1 MPEPWSILNQE
12 IQPDRPRVGHL
23 TFGEPFGAVKDARS
37 HYWVSILLDSL
48 FAASLY
54 SMRPRMPML
63 GFLLRLVPYFSRS
76 AQAIIE
82 SNKHHDKL
90 TLEKV
95 RKRIDLGDT
104 HMDDFFDHVLKH
116 GNLSEAELAS
126 ETNVLPSAGAETS
139 STALAATFWFLTTNP
154 DTLREL

>member
-1 MPEPWSILNQE
+1 
-12 IQPDRPRVGHL
+12 
-23 TFGEPFGAVKDARS
+23 
-37 HYWVSILLDSL
+37 
-48 FAASLY
+48 
-54 SMRPRMPML
+54 MPML